1 MSLQI
6 HVEEKTTNHTTNI
19 RVPAKQPLSREF
31 NVSRGGIYEVKVASD
46 EDHPNYTDP
55 VVYYAPVL
63 EHPVELR
70 VEVLPN
76 GRYKIDWTERSDLKK
91 DGVHYYYDIFVQEGT
106 SLNKTTAQM
115 FTVDEPPFIYTNSSA
130 STYTFAV
137 RVRSEKGLKSV
148 TSELISKLNE
158 PVPIS
163 DSSVSTTAI
172 VVPSLLILI
181 ALVGVIGFLIVRNR
195 KLQSS
200 FTRFTNSHYDTRSEA
215 ATFEDNSLEEDETP
229 QIRGFSDD
237 EPLVIA

>member
-1 MSLQI
+1 M
-6 HVEEKTTNHTTNI
+6 
-19 RVPAKQPLSREF
+19 
-31 NVSRGGIYEVKVASD
+31 SRGGVYEVKVASD
-46 EDHPNYTDP
+46 DFNSSSTKP
-55 VVYYAPVL
+55 VTYYAPVL
-63 EHPVELR
+63 EHPVEVR

-76 GRYKIDWTERSDLKK
+76 GKYKVDWTERSDLKK
-91 DGVHYYYDIFVQEGT
+91 DGIHYYYDIFVQDGT
-106 SLNKTTAQM
+106 QLNETTAQM
-115 FTVDEPPFIYTNSSA
+115 FTVNGPPFIYTNSSA
-130 STYTFAV
+130 NSYTFAV

-163 DSSVSTTAI
+163 DSSVSMTAI
-172 VVPSLLILI
+172 IVPCLLILI

-195 KLQSS
+195 KLHSS

-215 ATFEDNSLEEDETP
+215 ATFEDNSLEEEETP